1 MSKQDSGMH
10 SAEHLWHC
18 WMNKRNDEARKNGG
32 EHLSSIYEFKNLV
45 QFLEYGHIRIG
56 EAFKNALPKTHQ
68 HCSRSAPEKI
78 EHNRLV
84 CCLGTEVPKCEILI
98 SIKTLFDEERER
110 KSPSGL
116 KPYSDV
122 TDEHCYRIMARTCAW
137 HIYKTT
143 TKGKEEWA
151 GVDTSE
157 GYHLDE
163 GDRRFWARVYESM
176 AYNPEQS
183 EEE

>member
-110 KSPSGL
+110 KSPSG
-116 KPYSDV
+116 
-122 TDEHCYRIMARTCAW
+122 
-137 HIYKTT
+137 
-143 TKGKEEWA
+143 
-151 GVDTSE
+151 SE
-157 GYHLDE
+157 
-163 GDRRFWARVYESM
+163 AV
-176 AYNPEQS
+176 Q
-183 EEE
+183 